1 MYIKKIMN
9 TKNFYL
15 IHEQDG
21 EDGIRTH
28 KVHLGFLTFIIY
40 YYHQ

>member
-15 IHEQDG
+15 IHEQD
-21 EDGIRTH
+21 EERM
-28 KVHLGFLTFIIY
+28 GFELVTCIQGVCRI
-40 YYHQ
+40 